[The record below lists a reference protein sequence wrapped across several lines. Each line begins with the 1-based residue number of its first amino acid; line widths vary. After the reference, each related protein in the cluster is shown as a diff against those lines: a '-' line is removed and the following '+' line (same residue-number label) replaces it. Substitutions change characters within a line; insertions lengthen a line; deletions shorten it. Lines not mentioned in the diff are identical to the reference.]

1 MRPSFRILSPEVM
14 GIKRKTS
21 TSPPVPTPS
30 KRASTSRSRT
40 KVEVDV
46 KSEPSEE
53 KKAIIPKD
61 VKHDDHLS
69 SKKHSAWSQ
78 YTSESPFPTFHH
90 PTPEECRIA
99 HAKLKELHQEA
110 VEAEFADENTPET
123 IPHVLDAMIIAI
135 LSQATAWSNAKR
147 AMNSMKKVYGSI
159 FAYEK
164 IVEGGQSKLAETIRC
179 GGMHNRKST
188 IIMTVLEQVHKKA
201 GKYDLDDLFELDDE
215 EVMKELLSY
224 KYMGTK
230 SASVVM
236 GWCLK
241 RNPFTV
247 DTHVYR
253 LAGLWGWRP
262 KDATKEKTQSHL
274 EIMIPPNLKFDLH
287 FLMIQHGRTCP
298 ACRGGSKGGKC
309 TLKGGKALQK
319 EEQDEQDDI
328 DDKDDEDN

>member
-14 GIKRKTS
+14 GIKRKTFP
-21 TSPPVPTPS
+21 SPPVSTPS

-46 KSEPSEE
+46 KSEPSDE
-53 KKAIIPKD
+53 KKDIIPKD
-61 VKHDDHLS
+61 VKHDDQLS

-110 VEAEFADENTPET
+110 VEAEFADENTPDT

-147 AMNSMKKVYGSI
+147 AMTSMKKVYGSI

-164 IVEGGQSKLAETIRC
+164 IVEGGQPKLAETIRC
-179 GGMHNRKST
+179 GGMHNRKSM
-188 IIMTVLEQVHKKA
+188 IIMTVLDQVHSKA
-201 GKYDLDDLFELDDE
+201 DKYDLDDLFELSDE

-274 EIMIPPNLKFDLH
+274 EIMIPQNLKFDLH

-309 TLKGGKALQK
+309 TLKGGKALKK
-319 EEQDEQDDI
+319 EEQDGQYDKDDQ
-328 DDKDDEDN
+328 DDEDN